1 MLKKILAVSILLI
14 LVSCGIQKKGDS
26 DNVYSA
32 SDMEPYPSYQNQVM
46 EILVKENVREWPN
59 GEIIGETKK
68 NEKFTIVERKGNWLK
83 VENEDFSD
91 GYIWAPSF
99 LILKIDLYALST
111 WYDLEEE
118 RFFSVKQF
126 NNLLGSDPQIADHFG
141 LERLN
146 FYDIGL
152 GEEKTIEMDQTGK
165 SEEILQKR
173 GFAIILGNSGNVAE
187 VLLDLK
193 KPLTD
198 FRKLS
203 ELLQIELNEP
213 DIVDQTQIVWN
224 NAFGLKEIVLLRE
237 EFNTEKYNQIAL
249 IK

>member
-1 MLKKILAVSILLI
+1 MLKKMFVGSILLI
-14 LVSCGIQKKGDS
+14 LFSCGIQKKGDS
-26 DNVYSA
+26 DNVYSV
-32 SDMEPYPSYQNQVM
+32 SDKEPYPSYQNLVM
-46 EILVKENVREWPN
+46 EILAKENIREWPN

-68 NEKFTIVERKGNWLK
+68 NEKFTIVERRGNWLK
-83 VENEDFSD
+83 VKNEDFSD
-91 GYIWAPSF
+91 AYIWAPSF
-99 LILKIDLYALST
+99 LLAKIDFYALST

-118 RFFSVKQF
+118 QFFSVRQF
-126 NNLLGSDPQIADHFG
+126 NNLLGNDPQIADHFG

-152 GEEKTIEMDQTGK
+152 GEEKTIEMDQAGK
-165 SEEILQKR
+165 SKEIFQKK
-173 GFAIILGNSGNVAE
+173 GIAIILSKNGNPAE

-198 FRKLS
+198 FRKMS

-213 DIVDQTQIVWN
+213 DIVDQSQIVWN